1 MNGWLCYLA
10 QCKPINRANLV
21 STVDAY
27 LKAHRLTVVIIDQAM
42 WPGTGLTGLTGQSPD
57 SDKADRQERWGGG
70 ANFLDS
76 STIHHKCLL
85 YLSLFNDLNSFIH
98 SEAAQM
104 LVHVKEIVSSN
115 IQLLH
120 AWRPSPT
127 LNWFRTER
135 EASLSTDTQPCFP
148 HLPHPTQITPP
159 SALPHHVARLPLSSL
174 AASPLSSSPPLA
186 VRLHGCL
193 WLARGC
199 GALAVPLICL

>member
-1 MNGWLCYLA
+1 MAPDRIDRPDGSESRFRQGW
-10 QCKPINRANLV
+10 PTREM
-21 STVDAY
+21 
-27 LKAHRLTVVIIDQAM
+27 RRG
-42 WPGTGLTGLTGQSPD
+42 W
-57 SDKADRQERWGGG
+57 
-70 ANFLDS
+70 NFLDS
-76 STIHHKCLL
+76 SMIHHKCLP

-127 LNWFRTER
+127 LNWFLTER

-186 VRLHGCL
+186 IRLHGC
-193 WLARGC
+193 WRG
-199 GALAVPLICL
+199 AAAPSRCL